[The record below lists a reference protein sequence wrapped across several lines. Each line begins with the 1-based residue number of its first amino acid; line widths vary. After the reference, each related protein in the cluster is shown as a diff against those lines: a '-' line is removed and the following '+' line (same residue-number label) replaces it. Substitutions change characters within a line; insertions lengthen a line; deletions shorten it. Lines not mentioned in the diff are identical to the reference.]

1 MKNTAK
7 TAWILLSAGLY
18 CAAAPPRIDVG
29 EFSKGLLTG
38 WQTKV
43 FRGETDYRLTP
54 IDGRTVLKAV
64 SEAQASGL
72 YREISVDL
80 NRTPF
85 LNWSWRIDNTFGPL
99 NEKTKA
105 GDDYPARVYVIVSG
119 GIAFWRTRS
128 VNYVWA
134 NSTPPGRRWPNAYAG
149 AAVQMIAL
157 RSGDRQAGIWVREK
171 RNVREDLKNLFG
183 ETMDHIDAVALMSDT
198 DNSGRRAVAY
208 YGDIYFTAD

>member
-1 MKNTAK
+1 MKFATR
-7 TAWILLSAGLY
+7 TAWILLGGWVY
-18 CAAAPPRIDVG
+18 CAAAALRVDVG

-38 WQTKV
+38 WQTKA
-43 FRGETDYRLTP
+43 FKGQTDYRLTTL
-54 IDGRTVLKAV
+54 DGHTVLKAV
-64 SEAQASGL
+64 SAAQASGL

-85 LNWSWRIDNTFGPL
+85 LNWSWRIDQTLGPL
-99 NEKTKA
+99 NEKTKG

-134 NSTPPGRRWPNAYAG
+134 SSIPQGRRWPNAYAG

-157 RSGDRQAGIWVREK
+157 RSGDREAGTWVQEK
-171 RNVREDLKNLFG
+171 RNVREDLKNFFG
-183 ETMDHIDAVALMSDT
+183 EAINRIDAVALMSDT
-198 DNSGRRAVAY
+198 DNSGGRAVAY
-208 YGDIYFTAD
+208 YGDIYFTDH